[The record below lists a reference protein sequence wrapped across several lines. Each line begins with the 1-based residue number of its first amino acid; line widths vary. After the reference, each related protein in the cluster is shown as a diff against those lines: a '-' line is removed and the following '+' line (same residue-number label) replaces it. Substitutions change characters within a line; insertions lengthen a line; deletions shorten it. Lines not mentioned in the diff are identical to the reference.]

1 MLDAID
7 EHDGIRVSAKQRPLY
22 YKRLPD
28 LNRATVAPHGRRLR
42 PAHAE
47 GLPVRPRVNA
57 VVSSPMDAF
66 APPAQCSASCC
77 PRRNAVRAPRVC

>member
-22 YKRLPD
+22 YKRLPA

-57 VVSSPMDAF
+57 GRLLSDGRLRPAGPVFRFVLP
-66 APPAQCSASCC
+66 APE
-77 PRRNAVRAPRVC
+77 R